1 MLKSLSNTTYK
12 AAPGTNG
19 GFIIQHGV
27 GHMPNK
33 TEIDV
38 PLTYG
43 DYYYIEA
50 MIRYKALAKKNL

>member
-1 MLKSLSNTTYK
+1 MIENLSTPNYK

-19 GFIIQHGV
+19 GFILQHGV
-27 GHMPNK
+27 GHMPNG

-43 DYYYIEA
+43 DYYFVEA
-50 MIRYKALAKKNL
+50 CKRYKEMKNKK